1 MKKRSSNRFRLAV
14 VLLVFFACAFLLP
27 ASRTGDIRLYL
38 LAAAVPAGML
48 ILLFFPGGA
57 MFLDRPS
64 LAVGLI
70 LCGFSILAPAS
81 VLPDEALSQ
90 GMRCVAALFFLVAG
104 AVLVRSFRPS
114 FPAAVLV
121 ALCGLGMLSAPQLLP
136 SLGLSLAEGG
146 IALLL
151 FAVAAF
157 LSLRL
162 CLPALLASLGGLLLL
177 LLHQDPGSAAV
188 WCVTFLLVF
197 WAASGSALWSGI
209 TLGCTAGLFGGF
221 LLLQQD
227 LLPLSASSSNA
238 SLLPRFSA
246 MPLIPPE
253 TPPQDAAASDSLF
266 LLLGDSY
273 GLVFL
278 LCSLL
283 LILLLLLR
291 GTSLALHSRKA
302 FHAAVALGVVLL
314 FGLRTLLF
322 LVYALNL
329 FPLPVVEFPF
339 LTSSL
344 PSLCAAFFLL
354 GLLSGIS
361 GRNEA
366 DLEEDTRLAMLA
378 H

>member
-64 LAVGLI
+64 LAAGLI
-70 LCGFSILAPAS
+70 LCGFSILAPVS
-81 VLPDEALSQ
+81 VLP
-90 GMRCVAALFFLVAG
+90 

-162 CLPALLASLGGLLLL
+162 CLPALLVSLGGLLLL

-227 LLPLSASSSNA
+227 LLPLSASSSDA